1 MSVADAWA
9 TETATITTEHRNR
22 AAKLAADREKW
33 VADGNE
39 IEVIPMGVSA
49 ETVQQWRDFYLDQP
63 SEKTIKRRGK
73 RAAARWNN
81 KDKL

>member
-9 TETATITTEHRNR
+9 TETATVTTEHRNL
-22 AAKLAADREKW
+22 AAKLAADREAYLAAGGK
-33 VADGNE
+33 

-49 ETVQQWRDFYLDQP
+49 DTVQEWRDFSLGQP
-63 SEKTIKRRGK
+63 SEQTIKRRGK

-81 KDKL
+81 KEKL